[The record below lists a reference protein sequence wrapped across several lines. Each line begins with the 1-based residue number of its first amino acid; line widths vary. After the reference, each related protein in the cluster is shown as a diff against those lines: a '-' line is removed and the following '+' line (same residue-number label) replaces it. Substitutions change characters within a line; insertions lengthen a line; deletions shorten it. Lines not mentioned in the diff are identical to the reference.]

1 MQAVA
6 YGIQPISFTNDQGER
21 IDGTSLHIGYR
32 DDKVIGQRT
41 GKLFLKKGFPIPKEL
56 VPGAVLELSFDIN
69 KRLDK
74 LQVISTPAGK

>member
-6 YGIQPISFTNDQGER
+6 HGIQKIDFVNDQGER
-21 IDGTSLHIGYR
+21 IEGTRLFVGYR
-32 DDKVIGQRT
+32 DEKVLGQRT
-41 GKLFLKKGFPIPKEL
+41 EKLFVKQGFPLPKEL

-74 LQVISTPAGK
+74 LVVVSTPAAK